1 MRAVRIVVRASG
13 LCGMLMHAGRPHPLM
28 ITPAELNQFISD
40 DLRLREKAHQL
51 RARRV
56 VEPMTS
62 THVRIDGVEFV
73 NFASNNYL
81 GLTHH
86 LRVLAAAERSLHAEG
101 LGSGAAALITG
112 YTARHAAA
120 EAAIA
125 QWKGTADAVLLPSG
139 YQANHA
145 AVQTLAALGEKRGG
159 GTRFLID
166 KLAHASLLDAVR
178 ATSAEFRVFPHN
190 GLAKLERLLAQAPA
204 EQLQVVLSES
214 IFSMDGDAA
223 DLHGL
228 ASLKAKYPFV
238 LFLDE
243 AHGSGVYGPGGSGY
257 AAERG
262 MQKSVDVSVMTLSKA
277 LGCVGGAVCG
287 TQSFCAAVLNY
298 GRAFIYST
306 AIPPLVAAAGAE
318 AIRVM
323 AEEPQR
329 QARVRELARSIREAI
344 ARLGLS
350 TAPGDSPIIPIRFGE
365 EARALAAS
373 QRLLEGRLLVPAVRP
388 PTVPRGGSRL
398 RVTLSCD
405 HTDAEVKNL
414 LDILAAIA

>member
-1 MRAVRIVVRASG
+1 
-13 LCGMLMHAGRPHPLM
+13 M
-28 ITPAELNQFISD
+28 ITPADLDQFIAN
-40 DLRLREKAHQL
+40 DLTLREQAHQL

-56 VEPMTS
+56 VEPISS
-62 THVRIDGVEFV
+62 THVRVAGAEFV

-86 LRVLAAAERSLHAEG
+86 PRILAATERSLHSDG

-112 YTARHAAA
+112 YTARHAEA

-125 QWKGTADAVLLPSG
+125 GWKGTADAVLLPSG

-159 GTRFLID
+159 TRFLID

-178 ATSAEFRVFPHN
+178 ATSAEFRAFPHN
-190 GLAKLERLLAQAPA
+190 GLAKLERLLADAPPD
-204 EQLQVVLSES
+204 QLQVVLSES

-223 DLHGL
+223 DLSGL
-228 ASLKAKYPFV
+228 AAVKERYPFV
-238 LFLDE
+238 LLVDE
-243 AHGSGVYGPGGSGY
+243 AHGSGVYGAGGAGY
-257 AAERG
+257 VAERG
-262 MQKSVDVSVMTLSKA
+262 MQKAVDVSVVTLSKA
-277 LGCVGGAVCG
+277 LGGVGGAVCG
-287 TQSFCAAVLNY
+287 TRNFCAAVLNY

-306 AIPPLVAAAGAE
+306 AIPPMVAAAGTE

-323 AEEPQR
+323 ADEPQR
-329 QARVRELARSIREAI
+329 QARVRSLARSVREAI
-344 ARLGLS
+344 AGLGLQ
-350 TAPGDSPIIPIRFGE
+350 TPPGDSPIIPIVLGE

-373 QRLLEGRLLVPAVRP
+373 QRLLDGRLLVPAVRP

-405 HTDAEVKNL
+405 HTDQEVQKL
-414 LDILAAIA
+414 LDILAAVVRQLGS

>member
-1 MRAVRIVVRASG
+1 
-13 LCGMLMHAGRPHPLM
+13 M
-28 ITPAELNQFISD
+28 ITPAELDQFVSEN
-40 DLRLREKAHQL
+40 LALREQAHQL

-56 VEPMTS
+56 VEPMSS

-86 LRVLAAAERSLHAEG
+86 PRVIAVAERSLRSDG

-112 YTARHAAA
+112 YTARHASA

-125 QWKGTADAVLLPSG
+125 KWKGTDDAVLLPSG

-145 AVQTLAALGEKRGG
+145 AVQTLAAIGEKRGG

-178 ATSAEFRVFPHN
+178 TTSAGFRVFPHN
-190 GLAKLERLLAQAPA
+190 HLTKLERLLTDAPA
-204 EQLQVVLSES
+204 DQLQVVLTES

-223 DLHGL
+223 DLRGL
-228 ASLKAKYPFV
+228 VSLKARYPFV
-238 LFLDE
+238 LLLDE
-243 AHGSGVYGPGGSGY
+243 AHGSGVYGQGGSGY

-262 MQKSVDVSVMTLSKA
+262 VQKSVDVHIVTLSKA
-277 LGCVGGAVCG
+277 VGGVGGAVCG
-287 TQSFCAAVLNY
+287 SRNFCAALLNY

-306 AIPPLVAAAGAE
+306 AVPPMIAAAGAE

-323 AEEPQR
+323 ADEPER
-329 QARVRELARSIREAI
+329 QARVRELARSVRASV

-350 TAPGDSPIIPIRFGE
+350 MAPGDSPIIPIILGE

-373 QRLLEGRLLVPAVRP
+373 QRLLEARLLVPAVRP

-414 LDILAAIA
+414 LDILATIA